1 MSLTLL
7 NQDRGQAK
15 CSGCY
20 LQCYTAQKTW
30 WHCLHGEFP
39 EDDNADNRFVCPS
52 DSASSIVATSNSSVA
67 VRSEAGIA
75 AGTDRK
81 HNVWAKVHVAKA
93 IEENANNVAKKMAEF
108 NAIENKLTLLERMR
122 GEMGE
127 ADYTARVKEL
137 LDTMPDTKLF
147 AKQCEVICID
157 KESTS
162 NAAAADNDEASSKK
176 KRSCLH

>member
-1 MSLTLL
+1 MMNSIRI
-7 NQDRGQAK
+7 NK
-15 CSGCY
+15 
-20 LQCYTAQKTW
+20 
-30 WHCLHGEFP
+30 EFP
-39 EDDNADNRFVCPS
+39 DDNADNRFVSPS

-75 AGTDRK
+75 AETDRK
-81 HNVWAKVHVAKA
+81 HNVWAKVHMTKA
-93 IEENANNVAKKMAEF
+93 IEENANVAKKMAEF
-108 NAIENKLTLLERMR
+108 NAIENKLTLLEQMR

-157 KESTS
+157 KDSTS
-162 NAAAADNDEASSKK
+162 NAAAANNDEASSKK
-176 KRSCLH
+176 KRSCLY